1 MKKGSAKARAAGRKA
16 AATRKRNQR
25 LGKTSRKQKPTHY
38 GRAVK
43 KSRRKGKVPEGFK
56 KYTVNKT
63 KLIAKLQAQK
73 KTSFK
78 PTEVVSLTWDV
89 IRGHKKTKK

>member
-1 MKKGSAKARAAGRKA
+1 VLKAGSAKARAAGRKA
-16 AATRKRNQR
+16 AATRARNKR
-25 LGKTSRKQKPTHY
+25 LGKTRKTTAK
-38 GRAVK
+38 GKVK
-43 KSRRKGKVPEGFK
+43 KSRRKGQIPAGFK

-89 IRGHKKTKK
+89 IRGGPKKRKK